1 MTASYIPALFLKIL
15 FPKSQIADYFE
26 NFPFENYY
34 VYTYTALAGIR
45 PNPLFVQCLLSYI
58 YISVCLHVCMC
69 SYVYVHVH
77 MHLCTHIEKTRLVQ
91 PCLDYIVIY
100 NIVAIMM

>member
-26 NFPFENYY
+26 NFPFENY
-34 VYTYTALAGIR
+34 TTLAGIR

-58 YISVCLHVCMC
+58 YLCVLACMYV
-69 SYVYVHVH
+69 YVYVHVH
-77 MHLCTHIEKTRLVQ
+77 MHVCTHIEKTRLVQ

-100 NIVAIMM
+100 NIVAIMMRPFD